1 MFKWNGSSLED
12 LVEHILDSPAQYT
25 TNAIAYYRR
34 KEDLDT
40 VDRIKYAR
48 KLALQRRLLRRVDA
62 LTEQE

>member
-12 LVEHILDSPAQYT
+12 LVEHILGSPAQYT

-34 KEDLDT
+34 KGDIDT
-40 VDRIKYAR
+40 VSKIKYAR
-48 KLALQRRLLRRVDA
+48 KLALQRRLLRRADA